1 MTYSDIYFTPE
12 FTKNHKNEIY
22 RQEVQASWQSEGYTA
37 VSDWTS
43 SLCGVHANYM
53 IEVAMIGV
61 SRLESHGG
69 EAVT

>member
-1 MTYSDIYFTPE
+1 MQKSHPKIFIYPLGMA
-12 FTKNHKNEIY
+12 IIL
-22 RQEVQASWQSEGYTA
+22 S
-37 VSDWTS
+37 
-43 SLCGVHANYM
+43 NYM